1 MRISQIH
8 KRAVFM
14 VSQQE
19 WVKRLAERRGQD
31 PLELAEHHLKHC
43 GYYMYCQALIDAEA
57 DLLDDKEWEQ

>member
-1 MRISQIH
+1 
-8 KRAVFM
+8 M